1 VDPTRLKLRPLVEQI
16 LADNGKLT
24 LQMLLETLVPP
35 SRLREV
41 ARKHG
46 LTPKGGFRLEKAPA
60 KVLAPMLAE
69 LREPDALDDIVEQL
83 AASVRGRLD
92 AASEE
97 GDGAPIGATVP
108 HATLSASPSEPSPA
122 ELRKDEE
129 IAQLRRDLEKAR
141 ETAQR
146 SSEREDELRQRL
158 DRLEEELQRHK
169 TALERAKVTPTA
181 GLAAAAADSDLEQRL
196 HDLEQEIVA
205 RDDQDE
211 ALRRQL
217 ARERSVITELRG
229 EIEEL
234 EALLPKGRRRRKR
247 PIEEPPEPERRVIV
261 PSFLPS
267 YSKSLEGK
275 DRKSIERAVLAV
287 FRFCT
292 EGHSY
297 PGLEVKQMHAQDLW
311 SMRASLGLR
320 VYFRHRGPHD
330 VDIVELANREEQNTA
345 LRRLKE
351 R

>member
-24 LQMLLETLVPP
+24 LQVLLETLVPP

-69 LREPDALDDIVEQL
+69 LRHPEALDDIVEQL
-83 AASVRGRLD
+83 AASVRGESEGPAGEA
-92 AASEE
+92 AAS
-97 GDGAPIGATVP
+97 DGTTEASTAPQ
-108 HATLSASPSEPSPA
+108 EPSPA

-129 IAQLRRDLEKAR
+129 IAQLRRDLERAR
-141 ETAQR
+141 ESAQR

-158 DRLEEELQRHK
+158 ERVEEDLQRHK
-169 TALERAKVTPTA
+169 SALDRTKAVPSA
-181 GLAAAAADSDLEQRL
+181 GPSSSAADSELEQRL

-205 RDDQDE
+205 RDAQDE

-217 ARERSVITELRG
+217 AKDRSVIAELR
-229 EIEEL
+229 EEVAEL
-234 EALLPKGRRRRKR
+234 EALLPKGHRRKKR
-247 PIEEPPEPERRVIV
+247 PVEEPPEPERRVIV
-261 PSFLPS
+261 PTFLPS
-267 YSKSLEGK
+267 YYKSLEDK
-275 DRKSIERAVLAV
+275 DRKSIERGLLAVL
-287 FRFCT
+287 RFCT
-292 EGHSY
+292 EGHAY